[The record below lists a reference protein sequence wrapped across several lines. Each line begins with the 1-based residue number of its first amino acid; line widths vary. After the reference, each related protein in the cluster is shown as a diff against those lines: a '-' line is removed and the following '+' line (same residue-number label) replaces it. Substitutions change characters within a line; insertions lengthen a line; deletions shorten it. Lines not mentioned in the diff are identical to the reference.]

1 MSSKLVW
8 SLVFTLI
15 LELKFKSGTLS
26 EVTKIFCDS
35 PIEVSL
41 KSILA
46 YNVRPSGRPCVFLLK
61 ILKLMNFN

>member
-8 SLVFTLI
+8 SFVFTLI

-46 YNVRPSGRPCVFLLK
+46 YNVRPSGRPCVF
-61 ILKLMNFN
+61 